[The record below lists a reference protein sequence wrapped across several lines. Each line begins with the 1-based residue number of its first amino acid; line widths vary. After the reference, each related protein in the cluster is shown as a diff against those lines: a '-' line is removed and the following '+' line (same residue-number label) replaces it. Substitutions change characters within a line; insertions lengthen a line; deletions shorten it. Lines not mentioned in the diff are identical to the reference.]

1 MADKRFRT
9 AFVAM
14 APDADPAKHRSV
26 IDTSTS
32 QLTSVLVRDEDEAV
46 RICTDLVK
54 KSAVQSILLCPGF
67 THAGV
72 AKVAAAV
79 GKEVSVN
86 VARGDGP
93 SNGVAMKYLKEAG
106 FLAH

>member
-1 MADKRFRT
+1 MAVKRFKT

-14 APDADPAKHRSV
+14 APDAEPSKHRSV

-46 RICTDLVK
+46 KVCADLVK
-54 KSAVQSILLCPGF
+54 HSEVQSILLCPGF

-79 GKEVSVN
+79 GREVSVN
-86 VARGDGP
+86 VSRGDGP

-106 FLAH
+106 YGVH